1 MNWPLLEWGVF
12 TLVDRYISKAF
23 LTYFFS
29 GLTVFLTLFLVID
42 FMTSIMRFDVSLSVL
57 AQYYGAYSFQILY
70 QFLPIAALVGV
81 VFTLSSL
88 NNSRELTALF
98 SLGMSL
104 HRVLAPM
111 FFWLLI
117 FVGLTFYLG
126 DQIIPVTKQKRDF
139 IYYTDMKKNPALFST
154 VKTDKIWYRSDN
166 IIFNIKLLD
175 PELKKAHGLTFY
187 YLSPDWKLQQMI
199 TAKEA
204 LIENKGWELLEG
216 TITLFVNEMTTP
228 IVSQFSSKVI
238 PMVQELTDIQ
248 TTSSA
253 SDFFTF
259 KELGRYI
266 QKNRDA
272 GLNMTSFEVDYHNK
286 LSFPFSIFV
295 LGLLGVPFVITH
307 QRSGGMAKN
316 VGLIMLMTFSF
327 WVVYSS
333 SMSLGRHGQIPAML
347 ATWGPNILML
357 AITQF
362 FFKILRQ

>member
-1 MNWPLLEWGVF
+1 MNWPFLEWGVF

-42 FMTSIMRFDVSLSVL
+42 FMSSVMRFDVTLSTL
-57 AQYYGAYSFQILY
+57 ARYYGAYTFQIMY

-88 NNSRELTALF
+88 NSSRELTALF

-104 HRVLAPM
+104 KRILAPM

-117 FVGLTFYLG
+117 FVGFTFYLG

-139 IYYTDMKKNPALFST
+139 IYFNDMKKNPALFST
-154 VKTDKIWYRSDN
+154 VKTDKIWYRSEN
-166 IIFNIKLLD
+166 IIFNIKLLE
-175 PELKKAHGLTFY
+175 PEIKKAHGLTFY
-187 YLSPDWKLQQMI
+187 YFSPDWKLQQMI
-199 TAKEA
+199 SAKEA
-204 LIENKGWELLEG
+204 KLDNKGWELVQG
-216 TITLFVNEMTTP
+216 TITLFVNELTTP
-228 IVSQFSSKVI
+228 IVSNFTSKVI
-238 PMVQELTDIQ
+238 PMIQ
-248 TTSSA
+248 DLGDLQTASSA
-253 SDFFTF
+253 SDFLTF

-266 QKNRDA
+266 QKNKDA

-316 VGLIMLMTFSF
+316 IGLILLMTFSF
-327 WVVYSS
+327 WIVHSS
-333 SMSLGRHGQIPAML
+333 SMSLGRHGQIPAVL

-357 AITQF
+357 AVTQF
-362 FFKILRQ
+362 FYKMQKQ